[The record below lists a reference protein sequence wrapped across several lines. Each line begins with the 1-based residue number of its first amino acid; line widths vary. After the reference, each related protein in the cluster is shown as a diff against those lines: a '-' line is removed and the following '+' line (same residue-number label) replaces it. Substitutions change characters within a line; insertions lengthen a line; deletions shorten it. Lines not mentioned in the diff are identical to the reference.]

1 VITGA
6 GSGIGLAVAR
16 HCVARGDRVIGIGRT
31 AKRLREAAA
40 DLGAAFEPVV
50 VDVADAGAVSSVFSA
65 LGAVDVLVACA
76 GICESARLDEPDAN
90 EVWQRTIGTNLGGVY
105 HCVRA
110 ASQAMP
116 DGGSMVLV
124 SSGLGKTG
132 RAGYGAYAA
141 SKHAVLGLMRCVARE
156 LAPRA
161 ITVNAVCPGWV
172 ATDMSTADIES
183 AARRA
188 GTSPAAWR
196 ARALESIPIGRF
208 VRPDEVA
215 ALIDWLACA
224 CAVTGQAYNIC
235 GGELSF

>member
-1 VITGA
+1 
-6 GSGIGLAVAR
+6 
-16 HCVARGDRVIGIGRT
+16 VIGIGRT
-31 AKRLREAAA
+31 APKLHEAAA

-50 VDVADAGAVSSVFSA
+50 VDVADAQAVRSVFST
-65 LGAVDVLVACA
+65 LDAVDVLVASA
-76 GICESARLDEPDAN
+76 GICEKARLDEPDAD
-90 EVWQRTIGTNLGGVY
+90 EVWQRTIDINLGGVY

-110 ASQAMP
+110 ASQVMP
-116 DGGSMVLV
+116 AGGSMVLV

-132 RAGYGAYAA
+132 RADYGAYAA

-172 ATDMSTADIES
+172 ATDMSTADIAS
-183 AARRA
+183 TARRT
-188 GTSPAAWR
+188 GMTTNECR

-208 VRPDEVA
+208 VEPEEVA
-215 ALIDWLACA
+215 ALIDWLASA

-235 GGELSF
+235 GGELSL